1 MDKTVRPGSLKED
14 HEAEGRPNGVVGSH
28 NQYGRYG
35 SGRNTLNER
44 SILEEDGSKEAT
56 PPTEQPERIL

>member
-1 MDKTVRPGSLKED
+1 VDQTVRPGPLKED
-14 HEAEGRPNGVVGSH
+14 HEAEGRLNGEVGSH

-35 SGRNTLNER
+35 SGRKTLNER
-44 SILEEDGSKEAT
+44 PILEEDGSKEAT